1 MLEKSASWCWWLTLL
16 EWLFLYLF
24 YNIRF
29 VDKWPMKG
37 KKVQQT
43 LETLW
48 WNSETGTSFCF
59 VFIFYRCTYKEESL
73 TLFYRCNI
81 KKVGLANGVGRT
93 SLAYSSARPSVLVG
107 LSYNKRVIRTCQR
120 LQINSPN
127 WLDLKNNPLEERK
140 DIQWTTST
148 ATFWNKYISKNK
160 HFSEKKIVGIIL
172 QIKYH

>member
-16 EWLFLYLF
+16 EWLFLF
-24 YNIRF
+24 YNIHF

-48 WNSETGTSFCF
+48 WNSETGTGFCF

-81 KKVGLANGVGRT
+81 KKVGPANGVGRT
-93 SLAYSSARPSVLVG
+93 SLAYTSARPSVLVG

-120 LQINSPN
+120 TTNKLSKLSWFKKQSFRRKERYPMNHINSYF
-127 WLDLKNNPLEERK
+127 LK
-140 DIQWTTST
+140 QV
-148 ATFWNKYISKNK
+148 
-160 HFSEKKIVGIIL
+160 HFKE
-172 QIKYH
+172 